1 MEDYM
6 RRIKE
11 FLKNRRNPLLCTFV
25 IVLMLVSNIP
35 AKQIAALETGE
46 STDTTQQQSFIYE
59 LEREVA
65 VDGDNSFRIKAVF
78 DNGATVFDGSRISVI
93 EVESNFDNYEQ
104 YKARADRLSGK
115 EGNKYRFYDVSIVY
129 GEKEVLPEGIT
140 NFSIE
145 RNNRNTKL
153 FVLYESDGAAPE
165 DKFAIEFKEGQDLV
179 LAFVEETEVQN
190 ASVENNPETQEPA
203 DEVVDEYEL
212 KYEIDLS
219 FTDEE
224 ETKYNSALQA
234 EEIREDDEA
243 FSELIDNRNA
253 IVDDTFV
260 EYVKLFELKKNEIK
274 NTEDQD
280 PIETSSKIK
289 VTIRLTANYNDL
301 DENKLAIVLLEN
313 DARKLIKS
321 EVKKENDNLAIS
333 FEADDSVVFA
343 LVETTEEVVL
353 TYKDNEYQITVSFTG
368 AAGIPADAWLDVS
381 IYEEKDEVYENALEK
396 SSETL
401 GEDAVEQATAVKVF
415 DISIRDSKTN
425 EEYQPNNNVRVS
437 IDLLKEEI
445 NEKVNVD
452 VLHIEDTQEEAQ
464 IVESEIVDE
473 KVEFKTDG
481 FSVYVVVL
489 TTLDK
494 TLVASDG
501 NKYRVTVSYDNNS
514 GIPENA
520 ILAVEELNKADK
532 NFGQYI
538 EKTAEVLSK
547 EKDSFEIARVFDIT
561 LIDPETGEHYQPDK
575 NVKVSIE
582 LLNEDITDKF
592 DVVHF
597 EDNAN
602 DEPGDAK
609 VLKSSTTGEKVE
621 FETDGFSIYVLTSGG
636 QIVTPQCTYTFFVQE
651 GGLYTEY
658 SFVDDQGNR
667 IYKQTVSD
675 VKELVVPQLPSSE
688 GRAFNGWFKGDRI
701 GGVLVLDEEPYD
713 FENTKIEQDSAVDL
727 YAVFSAYAQVIFH
740 DQYEQTE
747 QFFPTAF
754 TRRAE
759 LDDET
764 LSGKVKISD
773 LSVEYNNLGS
783 AKMAFL
789 GWSETPV
796 KTPGTYE
803 DEEHRSYV
811 IIPDEEGCITVT
823 GKTELYPIF
832 KEIHWLSFFAAPSG
846 QGAAYNGPRRLFIDE
861 GVESLPI
868 TSLSGNTFLGWFTG
882 TKGDNDEVN
891 YGTQISDA
899 EGNLIAGVDDAG
911 AYVANG
917 KMYLRSDVTLY
928 AKWEVSTTAYYKVI
942 FWKQNIADK
951 NNYVYINSLKNLG
964 NVGEFVHASNESITT
979 NCPANYTLKVQP
991 APAEVKI
998 DGSTVIN
1005 VYYDHNE
1012 GYTPAEGDFTL
1023 RFVDSI
1029 TEEGKKSPDLPK
1041 TYTVH
1046 SGSSIEKIANP
1057 GSGRRGYIFL
1067 KWYLDP
1073 DCTQEADFA
1082 TMRMPYEDLTL
1093 YAGWE
1098 VEWYVVTIDP
1108 NYGELRPLVD
1118 GVPTGTGST
1127 WFWQTVER
1135 EPIAEYSYVER
1146 NYVQSNSG
1154 TWYYVNYAGNGD
1166 GTTEWGSKRYTYY
1179 TQNQSEATEDTTF
1192 EYAPGTYTYAGWY
1205 EQHEDGTET
1214 LYDFGQR
1221 TDHNT
1226 ILKLHWKKNGI
1237 YYLGYDAKDG
1247 TLDDGFSK
1255 TLILP
1260 DTYVD
1265 YSGITLTHS
1274 ANAPSGYTFIGWRVQ
1289 NSNDNVIYKPGKQFT
1304 LHADDAK
1311 RISGKDVVFLEAVYV
1326 KVNNAS
1332 IVYDANGGTINAD
1345 NIDLGYVSSGD
1356 QWIPVSGTVDTESAT
1371 ATVSGLTN
1379 NTKIRLSNG
1388 TGFIAPAG
1396 TNAEFLGWSDKR
1408 VCDASAKFYA
1418 KDSTDTYA
1426 AADSSNLYAVWG
1438 VKVTYALGSEYA
1450 DWGTQP
1456 WDPSIYTFDG
1466 NNYIQDV
1473 KIGNKISEPVNVPV
1487 YTGTDGRLFRYWAT
1501 RSGSGSD
1508 TDPYVYTEYNF
1519 SKPVTDSLNLYAYW
1533 SEPTIVK
1540 VHAIDSS
1547 EAVLVD
1553 KTEDSAWSVT
1563 DITVS
1568 TAEKPINATSNVTAP
1583 ANYTFAFAA
1592 VADSL
1597 SSISEKNAITAIKYE
1612 NKQVKVKYA
1621 GESEFKVLTGN
1632 KEVYFVYYQDKSLR
1646 IGYKSMGSNGTLT
1659 DATVDSSAPVITGL
1673 ILETYDM
1680 ASAISTPLAWRTMLI
1695 PAMLLLLANLLPDR

>member
-1 MEDYM
+1 M
-6 RRIKE
+6 
-11 FLKNRRNPLLCTFV
+11 
-25 IVLMLVSNIP
+25 
-35 AKQIAALETGE
+35 
-46 STDTTQQQSFIYE
+46 
-59 LEREVA
+59 
-65 VDGDNSFRIKAVF
+65 
-78 DNGATVFDGSRISVI
+78 
-93 EVESNFDNYEQ
+93 
-104 YKARADRLSGK
+104 
-115 EGNKYRFYDVSIVY
+115 
-129 GEKEVLPEGIT
+129 
-140 NFSIE
+140 
-145 RNNRNTKL
+145 
-153 FVLYESDGAAPE
+153 
-165 DKFAIEFKEGQDLV
+165 
-179 LAFVEETEVQN
+179 
-190 ASVENNPETQEPA
+190 
-203 DEVVDEYEL
+203 
-212 KYEIDLS
+212 
-219 FTDEE
+219 
-224 ETKYNSALQA
+224 
-234 EEIREDDEA
+234 
-243 FSELIDNRNA
+243 
-253 IVDDTFV
+253 
-260 EYVKLFELKKNEIK
+260 
-274 NTEDQD
+274 
-280 PIETSSKIK
+280 
-289 VTIRLTANYNDL
+289 
-301 DENKLAIVLLEN
+301 
-313 DARKLIKS
+313 
-321 EVKKENDNLAIS
+321 
-333 FEADDSVVFA
+333 
-343 LVETTEEVVL
+343 

-381 IYEEKDEVYENALEK
+381 IYEEQDEVYENAIEK

-452 VLHIEDTQEEAQ
+452 VLHIEETQEEAK
-464 IVESEIVDE
+464 IVESEIIDE
-473 KVEFKTDG
+473 KVEFETDG

-520 ILAVEELNKADK
+520 ILAVEELNKEDK
-532 NFGQYI
+532 NFDQYI

-602 DEPGDAK
+602 DGPGDAK
-609 VLKSSTTGEKVE
+609 VLKSSTTAEKVE

-636 QIVTPQCTYTFFVQE
+636 QTVTPQCTYTFFVQE

-658 SFVDDQGNR
+658 SFVDNQGNR

-942 FWKQNIADK
+942 FWKQNVSDK
-951 NNYVYINSLKNLG
+951 NSYVYITSEKNLG
-964 NVGEFVHASNESITT
+964 NVGDFVQASNASITA
-979 NCPANYTLKVQP
+979 NCPANYTFKEQP
-991 APAEVKI
+991 ARAEVKI

-1005 VYYDHNE
+1005 VYYDYNE

-1029 TEEGKKSPDLPK
+1029 IEEEKKSPDLPISK
-1041 TYTVH
+1041 TVH

-1345 NIDLGYVSSGD
+1345 NIDLGYVPSGD

-1396 TNAEFLGWSDKR
+1396 TNAEFLGWSDKE

-1426 AADSSNLYAVWG
+1426 VADSNHIYAVWG
-1438 VKVTYALGSEYA
+1438 VKV
-1450 DWGTQP
+1450 P
-1456 WDPSIYTFDG
+1456 
-1466 NNYIQDV
+1466 
-1473 KIGNKISEPVNVPV
+1473 
-1487 YTGTDGRLFRYWAT
+1487 
-1501 RSGSGSD
+1501 
-1508 TDPYVYTEYNF
+1508 
-1519 SKPVTDSLNLYAYW
+1519 
-1533 SEPTIVK
+1533 
-1540 VHAIDSS
+1540 
-1547 EAVLVD
+1547 
-1553 KTEDSAWSVT
+1553 
-1563 DITVS
+1563 
-1568 TAEKPINATSNVTAP
+1568 
-1583 ANYTFAFAA
+1583 
-1592 VADSL
+1592 
-1597 SSISEKNAITAIKYE
+1597 
-1612 NKQVKVKYA
+1612 
-1621 GESEFKVLTGN
+1621 
-1632 KEVYFVYYQDKSLR
+1632 
-1646 IGYKSMGSNGTLT
+1646 
-1659 DATVDSSAPVITGL
+1659 
-1673 ILETYDM
+1673 
-1680 ASAISTPLAWRTMLI
+1680 
-1695 PAMLLLLANLLPDR
+1695 